1 MKKKKIRY
9 SETYPKSERPYYITK
24 DNDNSR
30 LRIIKIS
37 NFNSI
42 TEIIQDKKITKA
54 LVIDNYFDTDYMKK
68 VKREAIPYPVSK
80 ELES

>member
-1 MKKKKIRY
+1 MKKKKIRH